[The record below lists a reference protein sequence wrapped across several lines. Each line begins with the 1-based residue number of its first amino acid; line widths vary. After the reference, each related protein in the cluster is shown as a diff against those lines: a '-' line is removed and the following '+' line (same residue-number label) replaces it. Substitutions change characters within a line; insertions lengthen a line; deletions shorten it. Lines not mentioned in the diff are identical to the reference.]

1 MNGVTGFDL
10 WFGCDVYQ
18 LFKFILIFLFHRL
31 RVHAPPNAD
40 LQNHRRSFRFL
51 RLSGTN
57 AGKCHPTIHTGSTI
71 LWFYFS
77 KNLFIINKQ
86 KQGLLLIDNAVGG
99 GGDTKTDIY
108 NEFKKNIRMV
118 WNKIFKNVIKK
129 NSHWHSNR
137 YPKLNW
143 KKKQPH
149 KIEMLRIYSI
159 YHYSLLSFS
168 LAGGGAPV
176 SPSLLVPG
184 LPALS
189 VRL

>member
-99 GGDTKTDIY
+99 GGVTQKQIFTMNFKKILEWYETKFLKMLLKKIPTDIAIDTP
-108 NEFKKNIRMV
+108 N
-118 WNKIFKNVIKK
+118 
-129 NSHWHSNR
+129 
-137 YPKLNW
+137 
-143 KKKQPH
+143 
-149 KIEMLRIYSI
+149 
-159 YHYSLLSFS
+159 
-168 LAGGGAPV
+168 
-176 SPSLLVPG
+176 
-184 LPALS
+184 
-189 VRL
+189 